1 MLSLNKRDVDFAD
14 FLRNLRPHSLR
25 MLETLRYIGVL
36 SETFA
41 ALNCHSESLKD
52 LRLCV
57 GRESLADLSLLQG
70 CTALEA
76 LRIEDEDTS
85 NIDLEQ
91 THNDTFTEITAWLS
105 KCENLRVISFSGV
118 RSAPALIAPL
128 LLGGNIELRKL
139 EVDSYLPRESAQFHR
154 ALTHQKESLRNLQ
167 LLGDTE
173 NMYRDD
179 VDTLVDS
186 LKQLTRLT
194 TLKLALVQEIF
205 QDDHLIAI
213 ISNLKRL
220 EDLYITGMEIKDGV
234 LDCVAELSNL
244 KSVTFSGISKFTVEG
259 LLEFASRLGPGNQ
272 GIRVMIDMAD
282 PDTLLSEEEV
292 ALLREVLAEKVG
304 GSIEYVPWRDPD
316 VSEFEGDS
324 D

>member
-1 MLSLNKRDVDFAD
+1 
-14 FLRNLRPHSLR
+14 
-25 MLETLRYIGVL
+25 MLETIRNIGAD
-36 SETFA
+36 SKTFA
-41 ALNCHSESLKD
+41 ALNCHSESLRD

-57 GRESLADLSLLQG
+57 GRESLPNLSVLQG

-76 LRIEDEDTS
+76 LRIEDEEST

-91 THNDTFTEITAWLS
+91 THNGTFTEMTAWLS
-105 KCENLRVISFSGV
+105 KCENLRVISFSGF
-118 RSAPALIAPL
+118 RSAPALITPL
-128 LLGGNIELRKL
+128 LLGGHMKLRKL
-139 EVDSYLPRESAQFHR
+139 EIDSYLPGESSVFHR
-154 ALTHQKESLRNLQ
+154 ALTHQKESLRDLQ

-173 NMYRDD
+173 NMGRDD

-186 LKQLTRLT
+186 LKQLTGLT
-194 TLKLALVQEIF
+194 TLKLALVQEIL

-213 ISNLKRL
+213 ISNLKQL
-220 EDLYITGMEIKDGV
+220 EDLYITGLEIKDGV
-234 LDCVAELSNL
+234 LDCVADLSYL
-244 KSVTFSGISKFTVEG
+244 KSVTFSGISKLTLEG
-259 LLEFASRLGPGNQ
+259 LLEFVSRLGPGNQ

-282 PDTLLSEEEV
+282 PDTLLSDEEV
-292 ALLREVLAEKVG
+292 ALVREVLAEKVG